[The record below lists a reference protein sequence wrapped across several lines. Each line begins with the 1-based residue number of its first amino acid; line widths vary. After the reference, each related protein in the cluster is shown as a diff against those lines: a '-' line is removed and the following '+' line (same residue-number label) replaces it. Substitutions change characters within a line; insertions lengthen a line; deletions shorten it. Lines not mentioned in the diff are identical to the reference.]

1 MDVLE
6 SDFGVKDSYLD
17 MIQKDFI
24 LLALNLIEYINN
36 EL

>member
-6 SDFGVKDSYLD
+6 SDFGVKDSFLD
-17 MIQKDFI
+17 MCLKDVYI
-24 LLALNLIEYINN
+24 MALNLIEYVNI